1 MWYGV
6 LYGVLA
12 VVVLIAL
19 ALVIRQ
25 FRRWG

>member
-1 MWYGV
+1 M
-6 LYGVLA
+6 LYGLFYGALA
-12 VVVLIAL
+12 VIVLIAL

>member
-1 MWYGV
+1 M
-6 LYGVLA
+6 LYGLFYGALA
-12 VVVLIAL
+12 VIVLIVL